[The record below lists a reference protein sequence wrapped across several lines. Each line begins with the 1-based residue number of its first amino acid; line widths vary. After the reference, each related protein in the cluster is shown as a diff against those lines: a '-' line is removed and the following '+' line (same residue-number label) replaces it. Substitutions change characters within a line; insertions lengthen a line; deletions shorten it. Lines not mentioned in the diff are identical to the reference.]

1 MIHHYD
7 HFAAVLFEQIY
18 SLVAEHQTGR
28 GRNNLA
34 FEMATRQGQGMEKLM
49 GTTLYKDSTD
59 PKQVFQVLVSYEV
72 KVSYESK

>member
-34 FEMATRQGQGMEKLM
+34 FEMATRQGQGMEKLI

-59 PKQVFQVLVSYEV
+59 L
-72 KVSYESK
+72 